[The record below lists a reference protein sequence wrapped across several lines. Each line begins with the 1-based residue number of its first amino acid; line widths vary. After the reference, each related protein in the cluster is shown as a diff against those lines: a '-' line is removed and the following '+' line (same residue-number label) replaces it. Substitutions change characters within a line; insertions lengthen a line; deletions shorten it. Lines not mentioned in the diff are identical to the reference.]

1 MDDRDVWYNLC
12 QVEGLGSAKFQAVAK
27 LLSAQRQCAAS
38 LLGLDAS
45 GVSRLVGLKSDLAT
59 KLVDQLI
66 SPLKVPVNQDEI
78 RLVLPDDDG
87 YPNFR
92 FLSAVPALPA
102 YFWVTGSISLLS
114 REYKTIGIA
123 GSRDTSSE
131 VVELVESFARK
142 ASKSGWL
149 IVSGLAKGVDTAA
162 HNGAID
168 GGTGTIGVLAGGILK
183 AGADL
188 LRSELDGIAIVS
200 EFEPLVPWSGPRAMQ
215 RNSTIAGLSDR
226 VLVAASGV
234 SGGSWEMAQL
244 CLKKKKDLYVF
255 DLPEDVAPGNHK
267 LIKAGAKALDPEDF
281 SAGLQDLEPPTEQFF
296 S

>member
-27 LLSAQRQCAAS
+27 LLSAQRQGAAS

-59 KLVDQLI
+59 KLVDQLL

-102 YFWVTGSISLLS
+102 YFWVAGSISLLS

-200 EFEPLVPWSGPRAMQ
+200 EFESLVPWSGPRAMQ

-255 DLPEDVAPGNHK
+255 DLPEDVAPGNRK
-267 LIKAGAKALDPEDF
+267 LIKAGAKPLDPEDF
-281 SAGLQDLEPPTEQFF
+281 SAGLQDLEPPMDQFF
-296 S
+296 

>member
-1 MDDRDVWYNLC
+1 VDDRDVWYNLC

-27 LLSAQRQCAAS
+27 LLSAQRQGAAS

-59 KLVDQLI
+59 KLVDQLL

-102 YFWVTGSISLLS
+102 YFWVAGSISLLS

-200 EFEPLVPWSGPRAMQ
+200 EFESLVPWSGPRAMQ

-255 DLPEDVAPGNHK
+255 DLPEDVAPGNRK
-267 LIKAGAKALDPEDF
+267 LIKAGAKPLDPEDF
-281 SAGLQDLEPPTEQFF
+281 SAGLQDLEPPMDQFF
-296 S
+296 

>member
-27 LLSAQRQCAAS
+27 RLSDQKLGATS

-45 GVSRLVGLKSDLAT
+45 AISSLVGLRLDLAT
-59 KLVDQLI
+59 KLVDQLL
-66 SPLKVPVNQDEI
+66 SPLKVPANHEEI

-87 YPNFR
+87 YPTFR
-92 FLSAVPALPA
+92 YLDAIPALPA
-102 YFWVTGSISLLS
+102 YFWVTGSTGLLS

-123 GSRDTSSE
+123 GSRDTSSD
-131 VVELVESFARK
+131 VIELVESFARK

-162 HNGAID
+162 HTGAID

-183 AGADL
+183 AGTEY
-188 LRSELDGIAIVS
+188 LRTELDGIAIVS

-215 RNSTIAGLSDR
+215 RNSSIAGLSDR

-255 DLPEDVAPGNHK
+255 DLPEDVAPGNRK
-267 LIKAGAKALDPEDF
+267 LIKAGAKPLDPEDF
-281 SAGLQDLEPPTEQFF
+281 STGLQDLEPPMDQLF
-296 S
+296 